1 MVQANSA
8 DTEEEMFLCFWLQ
21 SKARTRE
28 REFYFFFNQSV
39 KLSTSVKAK
48 AENIPEMKDR
58 KSLCYKLNI
67 SEGW

>member
-1 MVQANSA
+1 MLLA
-8 DTEEEMFLCFWLQ
+8 TEQ
-21 SKARTRE
+21 SKDTGE
-28 REFYFFFNQSV
+28 GILFYFFNQSV